1 MNILFL
7 ADIVPYPPNTGIK
20 IRTYNIIK
28 ELANAGNNIISLH
41 LITLFS

>member
-1 MNILFL
+1 MNVLFI

-28 ELANAGNNIISLH
+28 QLAKRYRFTTYLHSIIKL
-41 LITLFS
+41 